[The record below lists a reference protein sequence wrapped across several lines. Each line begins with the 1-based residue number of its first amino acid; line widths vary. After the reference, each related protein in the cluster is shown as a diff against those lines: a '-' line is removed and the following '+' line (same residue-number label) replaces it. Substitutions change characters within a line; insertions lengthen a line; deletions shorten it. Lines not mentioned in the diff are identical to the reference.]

1 MKAMASNGSDH
12 IAIDKPV
19 ATNQGMESGTTTSTS
34 SSSHL
39 ASPQYVHQF
48 HAMMDSQRQLF
59 HAERK
64 LWQIERTELHERIA
78 QLETSLCRYRAL
90 CVSQL
95 SSPTESNGSGA
106 KDLPNIENAKELR
119 SAGTGIGDEFWRG
132 SGGKRDA
139 QPVRIFPSSPDRPS
153 KVEDRWTIIARDPL
167 GHKSGPAAA
176 AAAFPIITIDSGIL
190 SKASLRGI
198 EEDKN
203 LDGIT
208 FRKSSLALTNTTTT
222 ESLVKPP
229 LSSSSSLAGGTTA
242 GTVSLPSSS
251 SLLLT
256 APCDPYTKD
265 AGHTPLAPKSEYDSS
280 YEDLGANFSDLTTPT
295 QPLEIELSPLDPPTS
310 VVKVPSESADS
321 YFPLPNL
328 DDDNDELLKDD
339 GDIELREPLGLKNNN
354 GLHDRNFLT
363 ELDSK
368 LLKAASSEKK
378 PWPESAKSGKENI
391 DDEEEEKVRYG
402 QAADQEPKL
411 RIKRSM
417 NFGSQL
423 GTSTLGKGF

>member
-1 MKAMASNGSDH
+1 MASHGSDH
-12 IAIDKPV
+12 IALDKHV
-19 ATNQGMESGTTTSTS
+19 AINQEMESSTTPST
-34 SSSHL
+34 SSHL

-48 HAMMDSQRQLF
+48 HTMMGSQRQLF
-59 HAERK
+59 HAERR

-78 QLETSLCRYRAL
+78 QLEASLCRYRAL
-90 CVSQL
+90 CVSQV

-106 KDLPNIENAKELR
+106 KDLPNVENANELK
-119 SAGTGIGDEFWRG
+119 SAGTGDEFWRG

-139 QPVRIFPSSPDRPS
+139 QPVRIFPSSPDTPS
-153 KVEDRWTIIARDPL
+153 KGEDRWTIIARDPL
-167 GHKSGPAAA
+167 AHKSGP
-176 AAAFPIITIDSGIL
+176 AAFPIITIDSGIL

-208 FRKSSLALTNTTTT
+208 FRKSSLALTLT

-229 LSSSSSLAGGTTA
+229 SSSPPQSSSLAGGTTA
-242 GTVSLPSSS
+242 GTVSLPSS
-251 SLLLT
+251 LLT

-265 AGHTPLAPKSEYDSS
+265 AGHTPLAPQSDYSS
-280 YEDLGANFSDLTTPT
+280 YEDLGATLSGLTTPT
-295 QPLEIELSPLDPPTS
+295 QPEIELSPLDPPTS

-321 YFPLPNL
+321 YFPNL
-328 DDDNDELLKDD
+328 DELKD
-339 GDIELREPLGLKNNN
+339 GDIELREPLGLINN
-354 GLHDRNFLT
+354 GVHDKNFLS

-368 LLKAASSEKK
+368 LLKAASSEKLR
-378 PWPESAKSGKENI
+378 PESAISGKENI
-391 DDEEEEKVRYG
+391 EDEEKRYG
-402 QAADQEPKL
+402 QADQEPKL

-417 NFGSQL
+417 NFGSQF

>member
-1 MKAMASNGSDH
+1 MTSHGSDH
-12 IAIDKPV
+12 IALDKHV
-19 ATNQGMESGTTTSTS
+19 AINQEMESGTISST
-34 SSSHL
+34 SSHL

-48 HAMMDSQRQLF
+48 HTMMDCQRQLF

-78 QLETSLCRYRAL
+78 QLEVSLCRYRAL
-90 CVSQL
+90 YVSQV

-106 KDLPNIENAKELR
+106 KDLPNVENANESK
-119 SAGTGIGDEFWRG
+119 SVGTGDEFWRG

-139 QPVRIFPSSPDRPS
+139 QPVRIFPSSPDMPS
-153 KVEDRWTIIARDPL
+153 KGQDRWTIIAREPL
-167 GHKSGPAAA
+167 ARKSGPAA
-176 AAAFPIITIDSGIL
+176 FPTITIDSGIL

-208 FRKSSLALTNTTTT
+208 FRKSSLALTLT

-229 LSSSSSLAGGTTA
+229 SSPPPQSSSSLAGGTTA
-242 GTVSLPSSS
+242 GTVSLPSS
-251 SLLLT
+251 LLT

-265 AGHTPLAPKSEYDSS
+265 AGHTPLAPKSEYSL
-280 YEDLGANFSDLTTPT
+280 YEDLGATLSDLTTPT
-295 QPLEIELSPLDPPTS
+295 QPEIELSPLDPPTS

-321 YFPLPNL
+321 YFPNL
-328 DDDNDELLKDD
+328 DELKD
-339 GDIELREPLGLKNNN
+339 GDIELREPLGLKNN
-354 GLHDRNFLT
+354 GLHDKNFLS

-368 LLKAASSEKK
+368 LLKAASSENLR
-378 PWPESAKSGKENI
+378 PESAKSGKENI
-391 DDEEEEKVRYG
+391 EDDEKRYG
-402 QAADQEPKL
+402 QSDQEPKL

-417 NFGSQL
+417 NFGSQF
-423 GTSTLGKGF
+423 GTSILGKGF

>member
-1 MKAMASNGSDH
+1 MASHGSDH
-12 IAIDKPV
+12 IALDKHV
-19 ATNQGMESGTTTSTS
+19 AINQEMESSTTSST
-34 SSSHL
+34 SSHL

-48 HAMMDSQRQLF
+48 HTMMGSQRQLF
-59 HAERK
+59 HAERR

-78 QLETSLCRYRAL
+78 QLEASLCRYRAL
-90 CVSQL
+90 CVSQV

-106 KDLPNIENAKELR
+106 KDLPNVENANELK
-119 SAGTGIGDEFWRG
+119 SAGTGDEFWRG

-139 QPVRIFPSSPDRPS
+139 QPVRIFPSSPDTPS
-153 KVEDRWTIIARDPL
+153 KGEDRWTIIARDPL
-167 GHKSGPAAA
+167 AHKSGP
-176 AAAFPIITIDSGIL
+176 AAFPIITIDSGIL

-208 FRKSSLALTNTTTT
+208 FRKSSLALTLT

-229 LSSSSSLAGGTTA
+229 SSSPPQSSSLAGGTTA
-242 GTVSLPSSS
+242 GTVSLPSS
-251 SLLLT
+251 LLT

-265 AGHTPLAPKSEYDSS
+265 AGHTPLAPQSDYSS
-280 YEDLGANFSDLTTPT
+280 YEDLGATLSGLTTPT
-295 QPLEIELSPLDPPTS
+295 QPEIELSPLDPPTS

-321 YFPLPNL
+321 YFPNL
-328 DDDNDELLKDD
+328 DELKD
-339 GDIELREPLGLKNNN
+339 GDIELREPLGLINN
-354 GLHDRNFLT
+354 GVHDKNFLS

-368 LLKAASSEKK
+368 LLKAASSEKLR
-378 PWPESAKSGKENI
+378 PESAISGKENI
-391 DDEEEEKVRYG
+391 EDEEKRYG
-402 QAADQEPKL
+402 QADQEPKL

-417 NFGSQL
+417 NFGSQF

>member
-1 MKAMASNGSDH
+1 MASHGSDH
-12 IAIDKPV
+12 IALDKHV
-19 ATNQGMESGTTTSTS
+19 GTNQKMESGTTSST
-34 SSSHL
+34 SSHL

-59 HAERK
+59 HAEHK

-78 QLETSLCRYRAL
+78 QLEASLCRYRTL
-90 CVSQL
+90 CVSQA
-95 SSPTESNGSGA
+95 SSPTESNGSRA
-106 KDLPNIENAKELR
+106 KDLPNVENANELK
-119 SAGTGIGDEFWRG
+119 SAGTGDEFWRG

-139 QPVRIFPSSPDRPS
+139 QPVRIFPSLPDTPS

-167 GHKSGPAAA
+167 AHKSGP
-176 AAAFPIITIDSGIL
+176 AAFPIITIDSGIL

-208 FRKSSLALTNTTTT
+208 FRKSSLALTIS

-229 LSSSSSLAGGTTA
+229 SSSPPQSSSLAGGTTA
-242 GTVSLPSSS
+242 GTVSLPSS
-251 SLLLT
+251 LLT

-265 AGHTPLAPKSEYDSS
+265 AGHTPLAPKSEYSS
-280 YEDLGANFSDLTTPT
+280 YEDLGATLSDLTTPT
-295 QPLEIELSPLDPPTS
+295 GPEIELSPLDPPTS

-321 YFPLPNL
+321 YFPNL
-328 DDDNDELLKDD
+328 DELKDE
-339 GDIELREPLGLKNNN
+339 DIELREPLGLKNN
-354 GLHDRNFLT
+354 GVHDKNFLS

-368 LLKAASSEKK
+368 LLKAASSEKLR
-378 PWPESAKSGKENI
+378 PEPAQSGKENI
-391 DDEEEEKVRYG
+391 EDEEKRYG
-402 QAADQEPKL
+402 QADQEPKL

-417 NFGSQL
+417 NFGSQF